1 MNKHLDVI
9 ALRRDG
15 AAKKKGYWKEE
26 ERKLFIKMYNE
37 GAGIT
42 ELALQFGRSESA
54 IMNQVDKLGLNPRVR
69 ASRKEKLGCLCKEC
83 SLYDTCNR
91 KEERCEEDNCAPQ
104 SN

>member
-1 MNKHLDVI
+1 MNNHYDVI

-15 AAKKKGYWKEE
+15 AGKKKGYWKED
-26 ERKLFIKMYNE
+26 ERKLFIKMYDE

-42 ELALQFGRSESA
+42 ELALKFRRSESA

-83 SLYDTCNR
+83 SLYESC
-91 KEERCEEDNCAPQ
+91 KEAEGRCEEDCGAP
-104 SN
+104 S